1 MNKLNKI
8 QEIFQ
13 TFFDEDTMVITRE
26 TSPRDIAEWDSL
38 AQMNLMMIIE
48 KEFKIKFKINE
59 VLGIQKVGDII
70 DILDDK
76 LK

>member
-1 MNKLNKI
+1 MNKLNKV

-48 KEFKIKFKINE
+48 KEFKINE
-59 VLGIQKVGDII
+59 VLGLQKVGDIL
-70 DILDDK
+70 DILDEK